1 MRTIKRLVVAIFLI
15 ATTPLYAGVE
25 MNLVTT
31 DPDGAVTESVKLYAQ
46 SGKIRMEDIGDTS
59 GQEMSMIFVGKEFI
73 VVDHGDKSYVLMD
86 EAMVQEMGVKVNA
99 AMEQMRAQLADMPPE
114 QRAMVE
120 QMMEGQMAGMM
131 GAAVESV
138 PTRVEQMGSGSW
150 QSGPCTEYAIFEGDQ
165 KTQQICAAPLAEVE
179 GADEAMAAFKNMAK
193 FINSLAESM
202 PGPLGESMA
211 ENPMGLIN
219 QIDGFPVRTVDYV
232 DGEVSSETILSSVE
246 DRDLDPALFDIPVG
260 YTRQDPFAGK

>member
-1 MRTIKRLVVAIFLI
+1 MKKSKRLLVAIVL
-15 ATTPLYAGVE
+15 AVTTPVYAGVE
-25 MNLVTT
+25 MELVTT
-31 DPDGAVTESVKLYAQ
+31 DSAGAVTESVKLYAQ
-46 SGKIRMEDIGDTS
+46 SGKIRMEDIGDSS
-59 GQEMSMIFVGKEFI
+59 GREMSMIFVGQEFI
-73 VVDHGDKSYVLMD
+73 VIDHSDKSYIVMD

-120 QMMEGQMAGMM
+120 QMMQSQMAGLM
-131 GAAVESV
+131 GSDEESL
-138 PTRVEQMGSGSW
+138 PTRVEQVGSGSW
-150 QSGPCTEYAIFEGDQ
+150 QSGPCTEYAVYEGDQ
-165 KTQQICAAPLAEVE
+165 KTQQICAAPLGEVE

-211 ENPMGLIN
+211 ENPMGLID

-232 DGEVSSETILSSVE
+232 DGQVSSETTLSSVQG
-246 DRDLDPALFDIPVG
+246 RDLDPGLFDVPEG
-260 YTRQDPFAGK
+260 YTQQDPFAGQ

>member
-1 MRTIKRLVVAIFLI
+1 VSNSKSLVVATIL
-15 ATTPLYAGVE
+15 AVTTPLYAGVE
-25 MNLVTT
+25 MDLVTT

-46 SGKIRMEDIGDTS
+46 SGKIRMQDIGDTS
-59 GQEMSMIFVGKEFI
+59 GQEMSMIFVGQEFI
-73 VVDHGDKSYVLMD
+73 VVDHDDKSYIVMD

-120 QMMEGQMAGMM
+120 QMMQGQMAGMM
-131 GAAVESV
+131 GSEEESN
-138 PTRVEQMGSGSW
+138 PTRVEQTGSGSW
-150 QSGPCTEYAIFEGDQ
+150 QSGPCTEYTVFEGDQ
-165 KTQQICAAPLAEVE
+165 KTQQICAAPLGEVE
-179 GADEAMAAFKNMAK
+179 GADEAMAAFENMAK

-211 ENPMGLIN
+211 ENPMGLID

-232 DGEVSSETILSSVE
+232 DGQVSSETTLSSVA
-246 DRDLDPALFDIPVG
+246 DSDLDPALFAIPEG
-260 YTRQDPFAGK
+260 YTQQDPFAGK